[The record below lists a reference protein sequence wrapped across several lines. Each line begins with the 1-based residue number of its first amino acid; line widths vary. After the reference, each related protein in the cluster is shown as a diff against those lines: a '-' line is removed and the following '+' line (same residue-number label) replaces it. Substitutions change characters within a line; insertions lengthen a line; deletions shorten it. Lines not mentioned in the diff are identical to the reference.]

1 MKKENYKKIQVR
13 QVKWMRFIHIADVHW
28 GMKPDRTKPWSKL
41 REKEIKETFK
51 NVLSYADEK
60 KMDLLLISGDFFHE
74 PPSYQEV
81 REIDYLLGKLQKT
94 KVVWIAGNH
103 DYLREDAPLFQYS
116 FSENITFLKGS
127 SVDKIYFPELKTT
140 IYGFSYWSEQMEEPL
155 YNSVKPEEEEGIHIL
170 LAHGG
175 DEKHIPINKEVLK
188 WSGFDYIALGH
199 IHAPEVI
206 FDDLMAYAGSLE
218 PLDHTETEEHGF
230 MEGEI
235 TEEKKIVSFVPFAKR
250 KYMEVEITVSEDM
263 SGEEIGDRIET
274 EISYR
279 GKEHIYQIVLSGRID
294 PKISLEMDQLF
305 ERYFIFDIRFETK
318 SSWDYDQ
325 VSEEDDLLL
334 QKIAELLK
342 DEPKALAYAMEAL
355 SASKE

>member
-1 MKKENYKKIQVR
+1 
-13 QVKWMRFIHIADVHW
+13 MRFIHIADVHW

-51 NVLSYADEK
+51 NVLSYIDK
-60 KMDLLLISGDFFHE
+60 QQIDLLLISGDFFHE
-74 PPSYQEV
+74 TPTYQEV
-81 REIDYLLGKLQKT
+81 REIDYLLGKLRNT

-103 DYLREDAPLFQYS
+103 DYLKEDAPLFQYS
-116 FSENITFLKGS
+116 FSENVTFLKGRS
-127 SVDKIYFPELKTT
+127 IEKVFFPELKTT
-140 IYGFSYWSEQMEEPL
+140 VYGFSYWREQIEEGL
-155 YNSVKPEEEEGIHIL
+155 YNHVKPEDKEGIHIL

-175 DEKHIPINKEVLK
+175 DEKHIPIDKEALK
-188 WSGFDYIALGH
+188 WSEFDYIALGH
-199 IHAPEVI
+199 IHTPEVI
-206 FDDLMAYAGSLE
+206 FEDLMAYAGSLE
-218 PLDHTETEEHGF
+218 PLDHTETGEHGF
-230 MEGEI
+230 MAGEI
-235 TEEKKIVSFVPFAKR
+235 TEEKKIISFVPFAKR

-263 SGEEIGDRIET
+263 SAEEIGDRIET

-294 PKISLEMDQLF
+294 PNISLDTDRLF
-305 ERYFIFDIRFETK
+305 EQYFLYDLQLETK

-325 VSEEDDLLL
+325 VSGEDDLLL

-355 SASKE
+355 SASRE